1 MTGTLYGVGIG
12 PGDPELMTLK
22 AVRII
27 RDCSVIVVPKSGD
40 GERVAL
46 NIAAQAV
53 PELGDKQLVE
63 LDMPM
68 TRDPER
74 LRTSHKAAADT
85 IAGFLA
91 DGLDVAF
98 ITLGDPTI
106 YSTYIY
112 VHRLVGDRGYT
123 AEIIPGVP
131 SFCAVSAKLDDCL
144 VETSQSLHIIPGS
157 YGTLDESLALK
168 GTKVL
173 MKCGKSFPRVRQKL
187 RDLGLADNARM
198 IENCGLE
205 SQRIYTNLEEADE
218 SAGYFSVIV
227 IKDPN

>member
-112 VHRLVGDRGYT
+112 VHRLVGDRGIRQRSSQ
-123 AEIIPGVP
+123 AFHP
-131 SFCAVSAKLDDCL
+131 SAPYR
-144 VETSQSLHIIPGS
+144 QSWTIASLRRPSRCIS
-157 YGTLDESLALK
+157 Y
-168 GTKVL
+168 
-173 MKCGKSFPRVRQKL
+173 
-187 RDLGLADNARM
+187 RDLTAHWMNHWH
-198 IENCGLE
+198 
-205 SQRIYTNLEEADE
+205 
-218 SAGYFSVIV
+218 
-227 IKDPN
+227 